1 MFCQQYSQIIYAKR
15 HKQPI
20 FHYLQSQNNEKRLDK
35 AKKSSY
41 YVSRMRITQKILLS
55 WVSVATGF
63 VISNMLLGN
72 RAPFTL
78 LINDLFSI
86 LVFLFSVVLVKYEP
100 NRKNKFLFLNFAIFF
115 SLPFFIL
122 VFNLIGPYISSINSF
137 LPFIESQ
144 YEKGLYYFALAFA
157 VVYVV
162 IDSLFREISV
172 RSKYLI
178 VAFITGFF
186 FILYFYNFLLNP
198 KFAYTTEDVKDYV
211 SVHKAYTQ
219 LNAGS
224 NNEISAEE
232 IAKTLTLKA
241 WKDNQVVGDL
251 YPEKN
256 LERIK
261 EIYPYLEGI
270 NYSVLLYKPVNVYVM
285 QMSVFVCFFII
296 LFFGYQYKKDP
307 PQGAYIDKMMF
318 LLLLF
323 SSLEILHAW
332 SYIHTVDWD
341 KLTQMLNMGQYLTIL
356 VLVLLAGVMNARLRF
371 VTSAS
376 GEFYESQL
384 VSSAQHISRWRDWVD
399 NLVLFSFFN
408 PKAVEGTLFSQRR
421 KK

>member
-1 MFCQQYSQIIYAKR
+1 MKL
-15 HKQPI
+15 K
-20 FHYLQSQNNEKRLDK
+20 
-35 AKKSSY
+35 
-41 YVSRMRITQKILLS
+41 QKILLS
-55 WVSVATGF
+55 WAVVITITGIVSTILNLKISFSFFATNMIGILICFFFVA
-63 VISNMLLGN
+63 
-72 RAPFTL
+72 
-78 LINDLFSI
+78 LI
-86 LVFLFSVVLVKYEP
+86 KHEP
-100 NRKNKFLFLNFAIFF
+100 NRKNKFLFINFAIFF
-115 SLPFFIL
+115 SLYFFMI
-122 VFNLIGPYISSINSF
+122 VFNLIEPYISNVNVFSA
-137 LPFIESQ
+137 FIGAQ
-144 YEKGLYYFALAFA
+144 YEKGFYYFALAFA

-162 IDSLFREISV
+162 IDSFFREISV

-198 KFAYTTEDVKDYV
+198 KFAYSTDDVKDYV
-211 SVHKAYTQ
+211 SIHKVYTQ
-219 LNAGS
+219 LSAGS
-224 NNEISAEE
+224 HNEISAEE

-251 YPEKN
+251 YPGKN

-261 EIYPYLEGI
+261 ELYPYLSGT
-270 NYSVLLYKPVNVYVM
+270 NYGVLLYKPVYVYVM
-285 QMSVFVCFFII
+285 QMSVFVSFFII

-332 SYIHTVDWD
+332 SYIHTVEWD
-341 KLTQMLNMGQYLTIL
+341 KYAQMLNMGQYLTIL
-356 VLVLLAGVMNARLRF
+356 VLVLLAGVLNARLRF